1 METSDQINALTLTV
15 LSRCRESLT
24 TLILFLDG
32 SPNAN
37 SSIAELG
44 KQLHSCRDLLGGQAE
59 IARRLGLGS
68 DKNPVIRLDVLLR
81 LLVKVQANATSTGMA
96 LDSVAIAGLRL
107 LVHLEYLQSTQP
119 RLSFNTSLPDLAKE
133 QAHIRAYR
141 QIRALE
147 LVLRG
152 LIAEAHGNEL
162 EDKLISRYG
171 REQIEK
177 WRKASSSSDLL
188 SGSLMRDLRNLLVD
202 KKDYSDHYQSLFE
215 SQHHLRL
222 LLTQRETLEQLLDEI
237 CNIRNTVAHNKDLS
251 SAQTTLLDLCYSD
264 IITPLQFACDEGR
277 TQVNPDQF
285 YDADQDSLQRWR
297 DEVRDKLDM
306 LGDDMVAISEGVKEI
321 NDTTKQ
327 IDSNVK
333 NIQRQA
339 QVIDENL
346 RNVSADTSWLRAHW
360 RKLALGMTV
369 GLAAVVT
376 ISVANLGSSA
386 KTLINT
392 QDIKSGVQAIDSKM
406 DTVKKEI
413 SSDPRKE
420 LANLGIQWNENNLR
434 EAIDRGDVDTAKLF
448 MEGGMM
454 WRPYVAIKSIKRND
468 AEIVKM
474 LLNYPQLVAVS
485 DKDCMLV
492 MSEMVRREDLPPG
505 SSSDVLTATVHK
517 LTDIERRFLKE
528 VCAKPAD
535 VRYAKTKLESQQ
547 SFWRKQKAEYDEA
560 LATAKKNVVPVAVCR
575 RDLMANDAL
584 LVRMNPAAFY
594 RPPSSST
601 ANARL
606 MNTFIDLGAGR
617 RVPLAD
623 IEILIEPFC
632 QEHAKPPE
640 KPNIDIDD
648 WDIKGWQQ
656 IVDSIS

>member
-406 DTVKKEI
+406 DTVKKEV
-413 SSDPRKE
+413 SPDPRKE
-420 LANLGIQWNENNLR
+420 LANRGVAWT
-434 EAIDRGDVDTAKLF
+434 ADAFSAAVYSGDVETVRLF
-448 MEGGMM
+448 LEGGMA
-454 WRPYVAIKSIKRND
+454 WRISQYDVYRFGNPEELVKISPALKLLSDHPELLDKSRAFSSCLQLSRHLIYEGVDFTKTPVLVKLLTTLCTPNRAEAIKKFSEELATTKELEGKAKNEWAEKRDTQACKQRLMKNQAHDLVLEFRAYGVNGAYD
-468 AEIVKM
+468 ALDRELKTNIWSSGAITYKTIS
-474 LLNYPQLVAVS
+474 LEKLSPLVTQYCQNVANAEGATAPSS
-485 DKDCMLV
+485 DKKIL
-492 MSEMVRREDLPPG
+492 G
-505 SSSDVLTATVHK
+505 
-517 LTDIERRFLKE
+517 IERL
-528 VCAKPAD
+528 
-535 VRYAKTKLESQQ
+535 
-547 SFWRKQKAEYDEA
+547 
-560 LATAKKNVVPVAVCR
+560 LA
-575 RDLMANDAL
+575 
-584 LVRMNPAAFY
+584 
-594 RPPSSST
+594 
-601 ANARL
+601 
-606 MNTFIDLGAGR
+606 
-617 RVPLAD
+617 
-623 IEILIEPFC
+623 ILR
-632 QEHAKPPE
+632 
-640 KPNIDIDD
+640 
-648 WDIKGWQQ
+648 
-656 IVDSIS
+656 